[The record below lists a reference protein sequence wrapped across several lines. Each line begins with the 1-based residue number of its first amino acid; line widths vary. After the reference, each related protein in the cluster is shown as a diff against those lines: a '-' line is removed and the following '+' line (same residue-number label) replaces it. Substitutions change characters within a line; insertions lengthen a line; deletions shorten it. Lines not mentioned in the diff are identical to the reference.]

1 MAHLPMEELWGPQG
15 EILTL
20 LTSGLGGKGP
30 QKNQVE
36 RKRETKP
43 PLANDLGPFH
53 KGTSF
58 LISHVD
64 SMYS

>member
-43 PLANDLGPFH
+43 PLASDLGPFH